1 MDFPLSRKR
10 LSAGAIVR
18 VNKQRFEYLV
28 WILKQFFEL
37 VNPLSRQKTG
47 REFRPLYTFL
57 LVSRAKKTEN
67 VVTETRFL
75 CRKVRDAVRAATKK
89 PDF

>member
-1 MDFPLSRKR
+1 MDFHLSRKR

-75 CRKVRDAVRAATKK
+75 CQKVRDAVRAATKK